1 VSDAVPPNDGAG
13 GLPPPAPA
21 APAPAPPAERAA
33 GGGSH
38 PARARPAPRRKRLAP
53 VRDFVRRVYNSA
65 AEDNIFF
72 MGGAIAFNILVAI
85 VPLILATL
93 GIAGLVIRAR
103 SADPGSFI
111 LGYVDEVLPGAL
123 AAVDETFVTNL
134 RNGLNQLIEQSS
146 GLLSLS
152 TLFFIWVAT
161 RLVGTLRTALRE
173 IFDINEDRGIVR
185 GKIFDIQMV
194 IAAGTLLA
202 INVLF
207 TIVLNILARYGV
219 DILGIDTTRFQRYDR
234 VYANAVAFLSIWFMF
249 VLTYRYLPARRI
261 QWRIAMIAATF
272 TGVLFEVTKTAF
284 TWYVGQA
291 EYGDAYGNFATIIVL
306 FLWIYYM
313 SVIYI
318 LGGEVGQVA
327 AMARVRK
334 RQKERLG

>member
-1 VSDAVPPNDGAG
+1 VTDAAAPDEGAG
-13 GLPPPAPA
+13 GPPPPAPA
-21 APAPAPPAERAA
+21 TTAPAPPAVRAA
-33 GGGSH
+33 GGGLH
-38 PARARPAPRRKRLAP
+38 RPRPARGRRPLTA
-53 VRDFVRRVYNSA
+53 VRDFARRVYNAA

-72 MGGAIAFNILVAI
+72 MAGAIAFNILVAI
-85 VPLILATL
+85 VPLILAAL
-93 GIAGLVIRAR
+93 GIAGLVLRAR
-103 SADPGSFI
+103 AADPGSFI
-111 LGYVDEVLPGAL
+111 LGYVNEVLPGAL
-123 AAVDETFVTNL
+123 GAVDQQFVDNL
-134 RNGLNQLIEQSS
+134 RNSLNELIEQSS

-173 IFDINEDRGIVR
+173 IFDIHEDRGIVR

-207 TIVLNILARYGV
+207 TIVLNVLARYGV

-234 VYANAVAFLSIWFMF
+234 IYANAVAFLSIWFMF

-284 TWYVGQA
+284 TWYVANA
-291 EYGDAYGNFATIIVL
+291 EYGNAYGNFATIIVL
-306 FLWIYYM
+306 FIWVYYM

-327 AMARVRK
+327 ALARVRK